1 MYEKDHSK
9 AQNPHRIVMCGKNEI
24 NAKRGRENAAI
35 YFVLTSTVLLEMLL
49 PEPHLIWT
57 STSILS
63 VCREKIEEREQK
75 SNVRKIKCTI
85 RHERYRPYRHCLF
98 YMEIRSVRA
107 TDYRRWCGIC
117 SHRIHKYRFSCHLRY
132 RHHHRL
138 KVSCP
143 GLR

>member
-1 MYEKDHSK
+1 MNVKDHSK
-9 AQNPHRIVMCGKNEI
+9 ARNPHQIVMCGKNEI
-24 NAKRGRENAAI
+24 NDKRAEKMQQFI
-35 YFVLTSTVLLEMLL
+35 SVLTSTVLLEMLL

-63 VCREKIEEREQK
+63 VCREKIERKQK
-75 SNVRKIKCTI
+75 SNVRKIECTI

-107 TDYRRWCGIC
+107 TDYRRWCEIC
-117 SHRIHKYRFSCHLRY
+117 SHRIHKYRFSCHLCY

-138 KVSCP
+138 KVSCR